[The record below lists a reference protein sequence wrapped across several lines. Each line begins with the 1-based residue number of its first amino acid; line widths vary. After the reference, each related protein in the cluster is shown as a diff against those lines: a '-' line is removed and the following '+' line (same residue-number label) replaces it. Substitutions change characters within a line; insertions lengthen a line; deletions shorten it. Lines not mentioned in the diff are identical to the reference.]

1 MQNLTILNRKQ
12 IKKILQLLNKQFGFK
27 DDLNYVFL
35 QNRDGKIFFVNKSI
49 GNLDLNKLRIN
60 SIGLYFGKLENDGLR
75 LSIEGSQIIDDQ
87 AKKNLVELNEK
98 QVKEWIAGEDLEI
111 KDYSGYVL
119 IKHKKDFL
127 GCGKAKEN
135 RILNFVPKTRRFS
148 LS

>member
-60 SIGLYFGKLENDGLR
+60 SIGLYFGKLENEGLR

>member
-1 MQNLTILNRKQ
+1 MQNLTILNKKQ

-27 DDLNYVFL
+27 EDLNYVFL
-35 QNRDGKIFFVNKSI
+35 QNKDGKIFIINKSI

-60 SIGLYFGKLENDGLR
+60 SIGLYFCKLEDDGLR
-75 LSIEGSQIIDDQ
+75 MSIEGSQIIGNQ

-98 QVKEWIAGEDLEI
+98 QIKEWIAGKDLER
-111 KDYSGYVL
+111 KGFLSYVL

-135 RILNFVPKTRRFS
+135 KILNFVPKTRRIKV
-148 LS
+148 